1 MADTRIDGVLRI
13 GTAFPDPPFD
23 LMDQDEANG
32 FDIALMRAVAARLKL
47 EPEFVPFTGA
57 DFNDIFAGLD
67 DGSWDCVASGAT
79 ITPERQAR
87 ADFAEPYIV
96 SGQSL
101 VAAPG
106 RHPALRSLD
115 DLAGLVIGVQK
126 GNTSEPVAERLKHEG
141 RVADVRLYPYH
152 GIGDMLGDVEAGR
165 IAAAMKLEPVMRWLI
180 RSRPALRIV
189 QAGITEERLAVSV
202 RRGNA
207 GLLQAIDQAQ
217 AALKADGTLAAL
229 LARWVPS

>member
-1 MADTRIDGVLRI
+1 MSY
-13 GTAFPDPPFD
+13 
-23 LMDQDEANG
+23 
-32 FDIALMRAVAARLKL
+32 ARNSFEKY
-47 EPEFVPFTGA
+47 FV
-57 DFNDIFAGLD
+57 
-67 DGSWDCVASGAT
+67 
-79 ITPERQAR
+79 
-87 ADFAEPYIV
+87 
-96 SGQSL
+96 
-101 VAAPG
+101 
-106 RHPALRSLD
+106 
-115 DLAGLVIGVQK
+115 
-126 GNTSEPVAERLKHEG
+126 
-141 RVADVRLYPYH
+141 
-152 GIGDMLGDVEAGR
+152 